1 MQKIIIKYL
10 GPVRELE
17 MEIKDFNLL
26 IGEQATGKST
36 VAKAIYFFRIIKS
49 TLTDYLCQLYD
60 TALYNGNDV
69 SDGFNKVLKKELKSV
84 FISLF
89 GYSWDLDK
97 RLYLRY
103 EYATGIWIDV
113 KLNDKGKKQYISV
126 RYSPKLAQTLKTLE
140 EEALDLFEQK
150 METATISLAYA
161 SRERLRNYDNFKNR
175 VNEIFDDYKETYYI
189 PAGRSMLTLL
199 VNNRSLLEND
209 NLDLITRQFMQV
221 IDNIHRVFEDGIKN
235 VHKRYPDGERKFD
248 VTKTAEMLISDLKGD
263 YRYNAGKEYIVIEE
277 DAHSEKI
284 PINFASSGQQE
295 VLWLLNQ
302 LYILMLKKE
311 KAFVIIEEPEAHLY
325 PGLQSKVV
333 EFISYFANVN
343 DSAIFITTHA
353 VDAALN
359 LYDLLHGKGDLEAW
373 KKMQK
378 KSLCSG
384 FNDADSSAI
393 IAWNKR
399 MQELVR
405 MDEIAKDIRYGKPVK
420 ETAALEPLT
429 QLQENWLERRLK
441 RADFSETVRLNY
453 YIGTA
458 LGSRHGDRYVAE
470 SFKTISGQI
479 LEATLQ
485 NLQYNDS
492 CKIVTEKHTVNLPL
506 RVNWGGGWSD
516 TPPICCEMGGTVL
529 NAAISLNRELPVEV
543 TLIKIPEKK
552 IVFDSRDM
560 DVHGE
565 FDSIE
570 ELQKTGDPY
579 DPFALQKACLL
590 ACGIIPSEGGSL
602 DEILTRLG
610 GGFEMHSE
618 VTNVPKGSG
627 LGTSSILSAA
637 CVKAV
642 FEFMGISYTEEE
654 LYAHV
659 LVMEQIMSTGGGWQD
674 QVGGVTNGI
683 KYITSKPGLDQ
694 QLRVEHIELQPET
707 KKELNERFCL
717 IYTGQRRLARNLLR
731 DVVGRYVGNEP
742 DSLYALNEIQK
753 VAALMRFELERG
765 KIDEFADLLNYH
777 WELSRK
783 VDAGST
789 NTLIDQIFLSIEDLI
804 DAKMVCGAGGGGFL
818 QVILKKGVQKADVH
832 KRLKDVFQD
841 NPVDVW
847 DCEII

>member
-17 MEIKDFNLL
+17 MEIKDFNLF

-84 FISLF
+84 CISLF

-103 EYATGIWIDV
+103 EYTTGIWIDV
-113 KLNDKGKKQYISV
+113 
-126 RYSPKLAQTLKTLE
+126 T
-140 EEALDLFEQK
+140 LDLFEQK

-343 DSAIFITTHA
+343 DSAIFITTHSPYILGKINNLLYA
-353 VDAALN
+353 DRISSVVDKEQLKRIINENEWISASEIAAFFLN
-359 LYDLLHGKGDLEAW
+359 KGK
-373 KKMQK
+373 
-378 KSLCSG
+378 
-384 FNDADSSAI
+384 AI
-393 IAWNKR
+393 SC
-399 MQELVR
+399 
-405 MDEIAKDIRYGKPVK
+405 MDEEFGAIENEVIDGASEDINDDYDRMVMLK
-420 ETAALEPLT
+420 EKAL
-429 QLQENWLERRLK
+429 K
-441 RADFSETVRLNY
+441 
-453 YIGTA
+453 
-458 LGSRHGDRYVAE
+458 
-470 SFKTISGQI
+470 
-479 LEATLQ
+479 
-485 NLQYNDS
+485 
-492 CKIVTEKHTVNLPL
+492 
-506 RVNWGGGWSD
+506 
-516 TPPICCEMGGTVL
+516 
-529 NAAISLNRELPVEV
+529 
-543 TLIKIPEKK
+543 
-552 IVFDSRDM
+552 
-560 DVHGE
+560 GE
-565 FDSIE
+565 
-570 ELQKTGDPY
+570 
-579 DPFALQKACLL
+579 
-590 ACGIIPSEGGSL
+590 
-602 DEILTRLG
+602 
-610 GGFEMHSE
+610 
-618 VTNVPKGSG
+618 
-627 LGTSSILSAA
+627 
-637 CVKAV
+637 
-642 FEFMGISYTEEE
+642 
-654 LYAHV
+654 
-659 LVMEQIMSTGGGWQD
+659 
-674 QVGGVTNGI
+674 GV
-683 KYITSKPGLDQ
+683 
-694 QLRVEHIELQPET
+694 
-707 KKELNERFCL
+707 
-717 IYTGQRRLARNLLR
+717 
-731 DVVGRYVGNEP
+731 
-742 DSLYALNEIQK
+742 
-753 VAALMRFELERG
+753 
-765 KIDEFADLLNYH
+765 
-777 WELSRK
+777 
-783 VDAGST
+783 
-789 NTLIDQIFLSIEDLI
+789 
-804 DAKMVCGAGGGGFL
+804 
-818 QVILKKGVQKADVH
+818 
-832 KRLKDVFQD
+832 
-841 NPVDVW
+841 
-847 DCEII
+847 